1 MTLITFGRAGLLA
14 SITALVTALNPI
26 APAQAQ
32 YIYGDGYQQAKQGE
46 TRLTPNQREKLFRAR
61 KAWMKQSYKR
71 RISILERERRCV
83 DKSKAAAEF
92 RQCKLAK
99 KKHGENCLLIAALTS
114 IQSAAAWDFL
124 PFRRLHQAVMARA
137 VATVALDFKR
147 VSPPLPGR
155 HAG

>member
-99 KKHGENCLLIAALTS
+99 KEARRELSADRRAYINPVRRSVGLPAL
-114 IQSAAAWDFL
+114 
-124 PFRRLHQAVMARA
+124 QAPPPSRERKGRGNGRA
-137 VATVALDFKR
+137 
-147 VSPPLPGR
+147 
-155 HAG
+155 